1 MKALR
6 YSYVGRKNRKREFRR
21 LWISRINAA
30 ARLEN
35 LKYSKFMYLLK
46 KSNIGDIIIYLTK
59 NQLGVKTYE
68 VVMVNNIK
76 NINLIGDYEGLFS
89 DPEHPEYDIY
99 N

>member
-1 MKALR
+1 METRSSSK
-6 YSYVGRKNRKREFRR
+6 RKNTNEVFLSSTKQRNVQHFTIYDDEDFYEELPKT
-21 LWISRINAA
+21 
-30 ARLEN
+30 
-35 LKYSKFMYLLK
+35 LK

-89 DPEHPEYDIY
+89 DPEHPEYDLY